1 MDNPQQSG
9 NMAEQPYS
17 WRRQF
22 VGAKN
27 FSPHYFSPSYFCGF
41 FLARSIFLNWI
52 CDQPAG
58 MQTKQ
63 SATGRHCGERS
74 DEAIQK
80 YTTFRIASSLRSS
93 Q

>member
-1 MDNPQQSG
+1 MS
-9 NMAEQPYS
+9 
-17 WRRQF
+17 
-22 VGAKN
+22 
-27 FSPHYFSPSYFCGF
+27 
-41 FLARSIFLNWI
+41 WI

-63 SATGRHCGERS
+63 SATGRHCEERS

-80 YTTFRIASSLRSS
+80 VVYFWIASSLRSL